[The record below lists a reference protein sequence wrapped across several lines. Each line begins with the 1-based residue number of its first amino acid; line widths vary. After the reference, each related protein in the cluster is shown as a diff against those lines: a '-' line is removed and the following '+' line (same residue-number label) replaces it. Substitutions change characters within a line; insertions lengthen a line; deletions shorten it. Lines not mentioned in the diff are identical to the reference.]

1 MSDIWNQW
9 EGRVVDERFTLGQY
23 LGGSDHSAVYATEIP
38 GPETRKAAIKF
49 VAESPQE
56 DVQLHRWEIAAGLSH
71 PNLLRLFAS
80 GTCRLDDQEL
90 LYAVMELAEEDLSQI
105 LPQRALTP
113 DETRAMLLPVL
124 DALAYLHGKGIAH
137 TRIKPSN
144 ILAVGDQIKLSCD
157 SICPSGAPVIQRGAK
172 NLYEAPEATAG
183 TAVPASDM
191 WSLGATLVEALS
203 QHLPSWRERPSGELE
218 QAEKLPPPFQTIL
231 KHVLVKEPAGRWNAV
246 DIQAELDPS
255 KRSRATESV
264 AEMAR
269 PPVVAPFELQK
280 KAAPASAPAPARLTP
295 QTPPASLPRRS
306 SGRRISPLWFV
317 IPGLASAAVLVAW
330 IAITRST
337 PSAPPNS
344 ATAPASDSSATP
356 PKKQRTASGEEHLA
370 RADRPP
376 SKEKKR
382 EEKNEVPEATPASLS
397 ELTPKPEARVASKGQ
412 ILDQVLPE
420 VSQKARDTVWGTV
433 RVGVRVHVEPSGSV
447 SSAELD
453 SPGPSKYFA
462 DQALKAAK
470 QWEFI
475 APEVDGRSVASE
487 WLVRFEFTQSST
499 KAFPRQVS
507 P

>member
-1 MSDIWNQW
+1 MTDIWNQW
-9 EGRVVDERFTLGQY
+9 EGRVVDERFTLGRY

-38 GPETRKAAIKF
+38 GPETRRAAIKF

-71 PNLLRLFAS
+71 PNLLRVFAS
-80 GTCRLDDQEL
+80 GTCRLDGREL
-90 LYAVMELAEEDLSQI
+90 LYTVMELAEEDLSQI

-113 DETRAMLLPVL
+113 DETRAMLPPVL
-124 DALAYLHGKGIAH
+124 DALAYLHGKGFAH

-144 ILAVGDQIKLSCD
+144 ILAIGDQIKLSCD
-157 SICPSGAPVIQRGAK
+157 SICPSGAPMIQRGAK

-183 TAVPASDM
+183 TAVPASDL
-191 WSLGATLVEALS
+191 WSLGVMLVEALR
-203 QHLPSWRERPSGELE
+203 QHLPSWREAPSGELE
-218 QAEKLPPPFQTIL
+218 LAEKLPPPFQTIL
-231 KHVLVKEPAGRWNAV
+231 KHVLVKEPAGRWNSI

-255 KRSRATESV
+255 KKSRATESV
-264 AEMAR
+264 AEVAR
-269 PPVVAPFELQK
+269 PPVVAAFEPQK
-280 KAAPASAPAPARLTP
+280 KAAPAPARLAP
-295 QTPPASLPRRS
+295 QTPRASLPRQS
-306 SGRRISPLWFV
+306 SVRRISPLWFV

-337 PSAPPNS
+337 PSAPPSS
-344 ATAPASDSSATP
+344 ATASASDSRTTP
-356 PKKQRTASGEEHLA
+356 PKKQRTASGEEHLS
-370 RADRPP
+370 RADRPA

-382 EEKNEVPEATPASLS
+382 EEKNDVPEATPASLS
-397 ELTPKPEARVASKGQ
+397 ELTPKPGARIASKGQ

-420 VSQKARDTVWGTV
+420 VSQKARDTIWGTV